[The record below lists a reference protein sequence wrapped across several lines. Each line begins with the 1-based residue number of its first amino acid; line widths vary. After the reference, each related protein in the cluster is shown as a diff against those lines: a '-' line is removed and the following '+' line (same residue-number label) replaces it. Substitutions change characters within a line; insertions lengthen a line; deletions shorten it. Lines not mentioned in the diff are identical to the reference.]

1 MNILGTAARVHRAA
15 LITAFFG
22 ITQLAHA
29 ETIELVG
36 LFEGHGIAPAD
47 DPVTRRRAA
56 VAAQRLSLLC
66 QQYYQVRGGGTGAEN
81 TECRDGE
88 LELKRIGPA
97 SAAAILD
104 VLDEPRVQGYERCE
118 PLAALI
124 RALSNTG
131 RADLVPV
138 LLKALERLD
147 AREHLSDQRVQAFGR
162 NHVDSLLQALST
174 LTYVTSLDLYAINR
188 SRGYSDAPTAY
199 DFATWYAAHAKESR
213 AEWRKQAIERTQALL
228 KDSKPEAFSAA
239 QCRLVAFTETKVA
252 AVARLKAYVRRPEC
266 ANWACSDERYTLQS
280 VEPWGHW
287 TPPEWQP

>member
-1 MNILGTAARVHRAA
+1 MNVWGTAARVHRAA
-15 LITAFFG
+15 LIIAFFG
-22 ITQLAHA
+22 IARLAHA

-36 LFEGHGIAPAD
+36 LFEGHGISPAE

-66 QQYYQVRGGGTGAEN
+66 AQFYQVRGGGTGAEN

-104 VLDEPRVQGYERCE
+104 VLDEPRVQGYERGE
-118 PLAALI
+118 PLAALV

-147 AREHLSDQRVQAFGR
+147 AREPLSDQRVQAFGR
-162 NHVDSLLQALST
+162 NHVDDLIKALST
-174 LTYVTSLDLYAINR
+174 LTYVTSLDLHAMDT

-199 DFATWYAAHAKESR
+199 DFATWYAVHAKESR
-213 AEWRKQAIERTQALL
+213 ADWRKQAIERTQGLL
-228 KDSKPEAFSAA
+228 KSANPEAFSAA
-239 QCRLVAFTETKVA
+239 QCRLVEFSETKA
-252 AVARLKAYVRRPEC
+252 TAIARLKAYVRRPDC
-266 ANWACSDERYTLQS
+266 ANWSCSNERYTLQS
-280 VEPWGHW
+280 VEPWAHW